1 MSNWSHVAGIIRIDD
16 IRPLN
21 PNVFDADKLIGKEL
35 LFTDSSETWDY
46 AFEHPEEYLPLGSEG
61 SLIKTVWINPKE
73 NDMDA
78 YTVSIFG
85 DLRDHHNADEVIE
98 WFKGICDKFKHR
110 IRNAVI
116 TIDNEYNGIKTYTYE
131 VQDDE

>member
-85 DLRDHHNADEVIE
+85 DLRDHHDADKVIE
-98 WFKGICDKFKHR
+98 WFKNICDKFKHR

>member
-85 DLRDHHNADEVIE
+85 DLRDHHDADKRCFELYL
-98 WFKGICDKFKHR
+98 C
-110 IRNAVI
+110 
-116 TIDNEYNGIKTYTYE
+116 
-131 VQDDE
+131 